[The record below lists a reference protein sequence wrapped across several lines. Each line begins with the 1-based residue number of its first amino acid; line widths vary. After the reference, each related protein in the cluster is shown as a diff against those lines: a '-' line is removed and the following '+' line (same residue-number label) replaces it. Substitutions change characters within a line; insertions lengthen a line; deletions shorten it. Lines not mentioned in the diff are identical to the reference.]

1 MTKPNINF
9 VEKKLNYRK
18 GNQMEIR
25 NRKDEK
31 SNLVK
36 LGEPR

>member
-1 MTKPNINF
+1 MNLLERKPN
-9 VEKKLNYRK
+9 YTK

-31 SNLVK
+31 SNLVI
-36 LGEPR
+36 LGETR

>member
-1 MTKPNINF
+1 MI
-9 VEKKLNYRK
+9 KLNKNLQKKTKYTK
-18 GNQMEIR
+18 GNQMDIR

>member
-1 MTKPNINF
+1 MN
-9 VEKKLNYRK
+9 KLNMNLLERKTNYIK

-31 SNLVK
+31 YNLVK

>member
-1 MTKPNINF
+1 MI
-9 VEKKLNYRK
+9 KLNMNLLERNLNYTK

-25 NRKDEK
+25 NQKDEK

>member
-1 MTKPNINF
+1 MIILNMNLLERNPN
-9 VEKKLNYRK
+9 YTK

>member
-1 MTKPNINF
+1 MN
-9 VEKKLNYRK
+9 KLNMNLLERKTNYIK

>member
-1 MTKPNINF
+1 MTKTNKNLQ
-9 VEKKLNYRK
+9 KKPKYTK

>member
-1 MTKPNINF
+1 MI
-9 VEKKLNYRK
+9 KLNKNLQKKPKYTK
-18 GNQMEIR
+18 VNQMEIR

>member
-1 MTKPNINF
+1 MI
-9 VEKKLNYRK
+9 KLNMNLLERNLNYTK

-31 SNLVK
+31 SNLIK
-36 LGEPR
+36 LGEQR

>member
-1 MTKPNINF
+1 MN
-9 VEKKLNYRK
+9 KLNMNLLERKTNYIK

-31 SNLVK
+31 SNLVI

>member
-1 MTKPNINF
+1 MI
-9 VEKKLNYRK
+9 KLNMNLLERNLNYTK

-31 SNLVK
+31 SNLIK

>member
-1 MTKPNINF
+1 MIKLNMNLLERKPN
-9 VEKKLNYRK
+9 YTK

-25 NRKDEK
+25 NRKNK
-31 SNLVK
+31 KNNLVK

>member
-1 MTKPNINF
+1 MI
-9 VEKKLNYRK
+9 KLNMNLLERKPDYTK

-31 SNLVK
+31 YNLVK
-36 LGEPR
+36 LGETR

>member
-9 VEKKLNYRK
+9 IEKKLNYRK

-25 NRKDEK
+25 SQKNEK
-31 SNLVK
+31 SNLIK
-36 LGEPR
+36 LGEQR